1 MTHDDLDYPPAGKEK
16 TEAEWLD
23 ELHDEDTDIRAMAAA
38 LESTYQQLGSP
49 VPLEKGHWLALASAI
64 APYLT

>member
-1 MTHDDLDYPPAGKEK
+1 MKLSIIRRLARRKPKPNGSMTCTTAMPTFKE
-16 TEAEWLD
+16 
-23 ELHDEDTDIRAMAAA
+23 IAAA

-49 VPLEKGHWLALASAI
+49 VPLEKGHWLAFASAI